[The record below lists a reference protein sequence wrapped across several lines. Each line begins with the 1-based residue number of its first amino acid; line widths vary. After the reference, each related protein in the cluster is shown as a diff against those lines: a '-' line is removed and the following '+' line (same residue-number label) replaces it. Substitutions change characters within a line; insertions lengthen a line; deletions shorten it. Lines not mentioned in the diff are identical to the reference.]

1 MFTNKYKPS
10 ILIFFILAL
19 FLTSCVDDN
28 DFNTNKDDR
37 KFATQPT
44 RVDTTNVTQLEV
56 LGIYQVEGGFLYI
69 YKFNNDTIYW
79 TEGRSSS
86 YPVGLQVK

>member
-1 MFTNKYKPS
+1 MKKLTFLAILIAS
-10 ILIFFILAL
+10 ILS
-19 FLTSCVDDN
+19 SCVDDS

-79 TEGRSSS
+79 AEGRSSA

>member
-1 MFTNKYKPS
+1 MKKLITLLSLS
-10 ILIFFILAL
+10 ILT
-19 FLTSCVDDN
+19 LTSCVDDIN
-28 DFNTNKDDR
+28 YKNKDDR

-44 RVDTTNVTQLEV
+44 RVDTTNKIQLEV
-56 LGIYQVEGGFLYI
+56 LGIYKLEGGFLYI

-79 TEGRSSS
+79 AEGTSSS